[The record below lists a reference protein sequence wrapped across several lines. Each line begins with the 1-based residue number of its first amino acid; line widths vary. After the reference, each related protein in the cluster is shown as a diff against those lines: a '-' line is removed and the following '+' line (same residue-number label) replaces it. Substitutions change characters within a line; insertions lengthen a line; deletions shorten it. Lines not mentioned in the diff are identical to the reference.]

1 MIKGTISNWV
11 LKLQT
16 MYNNKFVVS
25 KNFNQILEALEGMAR
40 YVGLLLAP
48 EEAEVFTNS
57 ALWAKLV

>member
-57 ALWAKLV
+57 ALWAELV